1 MRELLQQIRVG
12 LADNGSVDVC
22 SRLLPLL
29 DQAIDKCDR
38 YCVQLVHIETG
49 QIAGTYAPE
58 HIGGDSLEVCSRFVT
73 LNTPLLTATALRIA
87 RAS

>member
-1 MRELLQQIRVG
+1 MRDTLITIRAAIASG
-12 LADNGSVDVC
+12 ASAEALAM
-22 SRLLPLL
+22 L
-29 DQAIDKCDR
+29 DAAIDRVDR
-38 YCVQLVHIETG
+38 YCVQMYRIETG
-49 QIAGTYAPE
+49 QIAGIYAPE